1 MTAINIQSITGSN
14 FPYTIYA
21 CDVYGN
27 QCALIATIVTSVPPD
42 NLIILPSQFDNVAA
56 VGIKVIYG
64 DGCERFEVVYCNVLP
79 PVPKQFQDYE
89 YFEFMDFEI
98 FDFQ

>member
-14 FPYTIYA
+14 FPYTIYV

-27 QCALIATIVTSVPPD
+27 NCVLIATIVTSVPPQ
-42 NLIILPSQFDNVAA
+42 NIIVLPPQFNTAPA

-64 DGCERFEVVYCNVLP
+64 DGCEKFEVVLCNVLP
-79 PVPKQFQDYE
+79 PVPKQFQDYQ
-89 YFEFMDFEI
+89 YFEFMDFYI
-98 FDFQ
+98 YDFQ

>member
-1 MTAINIQSITGSN
+1 MNCILDSLLKII
-14 FPYTIYA
+14 
-21 CDVYGN
+21 
-27 QCALIATIVTSVPPD
+27 LIATIVTSVPPD
-42 NLIILPSQFDNVAA
+42 NVIVLPPQFNNVAA

-64 DGCERFEVVYCNVLP
+64 DGCERFEVVYCNLLP

>member
-42 NLIILPSQFDNVAA
+42 NLIVLPSQFNNVAA

-64 DGCERFEVVYCNVLP
+64 DGCERFEVVYCNLLP
-79 PVPKQFQDYE
+79 SESKQFQDYE
-89 YFEFMDFEI
+89 YFEFMDFELY
-98 FDFQ
+98 DFQ

>member
-1 MTAINIQSITGSN
+1 MTAINIQAITGSN

-27 QCALIATIVTSVPPD
+27 HCALIATIVTSVPPD
-42 NLIILPSQFDNVAA
+42 NIIVLPSQFNNVAA

-64 DGCERFEVVYCNVLP
+64 DCNLLP

>member
-1 MTAINIQSITGSN
+1 MTAINIQSITGIN

-21 CDVYGN
+21 CDVYGS
-27 QCALIATIVTSVPPD
+27 QCILIATLVTSVPPE
-42 NLIILPSQFDNVAA
+42 NIIILPSQFDSVAA
-56 VGIKVIYG
+56 VGIKVI
-64 DGCERFEVVYCNVLP
+64 DGNNCERFEVVYCNLLP

-98 FDFQ
+98 YDFQ

>member
-1 MTAINIQSITGSN
+1 MLNVYPVFIASFQLTKLTILVAVIALLLYVPNWLKSYQTTG
-14 FPYTIYA
+14 
-21 CDVYGN
+21 
-27 QCALIATIVTSVPPD
+27 LHIVLPP
-42 NLIILPSQFDNVAA
+42 QFNNVAA

-64 DGCERFEVVYCNVLP
+64 DGCERFEVVYCNLLP

-98 FDFQ
+98 YDFQ

>member
-21 CDVYGN
+21 CDVYGS
-27 QCALIATIVTSVPPD
+27 QCALIATIVSSVPPD
-42 NLIILPSQFDNVAA
+42 NLIVLPSQFDSVAA
-56 VGIKVIYG
+56 VGIKVISD
-64 DGCERFEVVYCNVLP
+64 DGCERFEVVYCNLLP

-98 FDFQ
+98 YDFQ

>member
-1 MTAINIQSITGSN
+1 MTSIILNSITGLN

-21 CDVYGN
+21 CDVYGS

-42 NLIILPSQFDNVAA
+42 NIIVLPSQFNNVAA

-64 DGCERFEVVYCNVLP
+64 DGCERFEVVYCNLLP
-79 PVPKQFQDYE
+79 PIPKQFQDYQ
-89 YFEFMDFEI
+89 YFEFMDFNI
-98 FDFQ
+98 YDFQ

>member
-1 MTAINIQSITGSN
+1 MTAINIQAITGSN

-27 QCALIATIVTSVPPD
+27 HCALIATIVTSVPPD
-42 NLIILPSQFDNVAA
+42 NIIVLPSQFNNVAA

-64 DGCERFEVVYCNVLP
+64 DGCERFEVVYCNLLT

-89 YFEFMDFEI
+89 YF
-98 FDFQ
+98 

>member
-1 MTAINIQSITGSN
+1 MTAINIQSITGIN

-21 CDVYGN
+21 CDVYGS
-27 QCALIATIVTSVPPD
+27 QCILIATLVTSVPPEKI
-42 NLIILPSQFDNVAA
+42 IILPSQFDSVAA
-56 VGIKVIYG
+56 VGIKVI
-64 DGCERFEVVYCNVLP
+64 DGNNCERFEVVYCNLLP

>member
-1 MTAINIQSITGSN
+1 MTAINIQAITGSN

-27 QCALIATIVTSVPPD
+27 HCALIATIVTSVPPD
-42 NLIILPSQFDNVAA
+42 NIIVLPSQFNNVAA

-64 DGCERFEVVYCNVLP
+64 DGCERFEVVYCNLLP

-89 YFEFMDFEI
+89 YFEFMDFVL

>member
-14 FPYTIYA
+14 FPYTIYV

-27 QCALIATIVTSVPPD
+27 NCVLIATIVTSVPPQ
-42 NLIILPSQFDNVAA
+42 NIIVLPPQFNTAPA

-64 DGCERFEVVYCNVLP
+64 DGCERFEVVYCESIL

-89 YFEFMDFEI
+89 YFEFMDFVL